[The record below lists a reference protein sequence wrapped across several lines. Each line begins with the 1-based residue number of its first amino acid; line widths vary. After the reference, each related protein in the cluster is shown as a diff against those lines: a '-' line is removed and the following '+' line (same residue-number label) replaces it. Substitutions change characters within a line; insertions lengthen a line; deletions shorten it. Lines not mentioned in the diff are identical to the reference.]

1 MNVRAEHP
9 TDLATVSYRERR
21 LDNGLRVVVH
31 EDRSSPVVAV
41 HWMVHVGSKHE
52 RPGRTGFAHLFEHL
66 LFQGSEHVPP
76 GAHFTHVQDAGGA
89 LNGSTWFDRTNY
101 WEVVP
106 TAAFE
111 RMLWLESDRMGWFLP
126 GLTEE
131 KFEAQRGVVQNE
143 RRQRYENQPYGLWL
157 EKALALLYPEG
168 HPYRHPTIG
177 SMEDLAAARFDDAR
191 EFFETW
197 YRPNNCTLVVAGDV
211 APGVAFERVEEW
223 FGEIQAGPVPDPPVV
238 PEVAMDEDRRET
250 VHDQVEVPR
259 LYLAWHAPAW
269 GRPGSHALD
278 LVAEVLAGGRAS
290 RLRRELVY
298 ERRIAQDVSA
308 INWQPLEDAGLFL
321 VVLTGKPDTDTTEL
335 LSAFDEILGRLAARG
350 LPESEARAAINR
362 GQLGLLS
369 ALDDVGGRADALAHA
384 TVLLD
389 DPGFVERQQVER
401 GKVGPAEIQ
410 EAGRRWLAAAP
421 RAVVE
426 YLPDSR

>member
-1 MNVRAEHP
+1 MIDSAP
-9 TDLATVSYRERR
+9 PSDLLTVAFEERW

-31 EDRSSPVVAV
+31 EDRSTPVVAV

-76 GAHFTHVQDAGGA
+76 GAHFIYVQDAGGT

-106 TAAFE
+106 AGALE
-111 RMLWLESDRMGWFLP
+111 RMLWLESDRLGWFLP
-126 GLTEE
+126 GLTRE

-157 EKALALLYPEG
+157 ERILALLFPSG

-177 SMEDLAAARFDDAR
+177 SMEDLAAATFEEAR

-211 APGVAFERVEEW
+211 EAGAAFESVEGW
-223 FGEIQAGPVPDPPVV
+223 FGEIPPGPIPAPPSV
-238 PEVAMDEDRRET
+238 PEVRLDEDRRET
-250 VHDQVEVPR
+250 LHDRVEVPR
-259 LYLAWHAPAW
+259 LYLSWHAPPS

-278 LVAEVLAGGRAS
+278 LVAEVLAGGRSS
-290 RLRRELVY
+290 RLWRELVY
-298 ERRIAQDVSA
+298 QRRIAQDVTA
-308 INWQPLEDAGLFL
+308 INWQPLEDAGIFL
-321 VVLTGKPDTDTTEL
+321 VVLTGKPQTESADL
-335 LSAFDEILGRLAARG
+335 LSAFDEILNAIAARG
-350 LPESEARAAINR
+350 IGPAEAEGAAHR
-362 GQLGLLS
+362 VQLGLLQT
-369 ALDDVGGRADALAHA
+369 LDDVGGRAEALAHA
-384 TVLLD
+384 AVLMD
-389 DPGFVERQQVER
+389 DPGYVDRQQVER
-401 GKVGPAEIQ
+401 SRIASDEIQ
-410 EAGRRWLAAAP
+410 EAARRWLAAAP

-426 YLPDSR
+426 YLPVSR